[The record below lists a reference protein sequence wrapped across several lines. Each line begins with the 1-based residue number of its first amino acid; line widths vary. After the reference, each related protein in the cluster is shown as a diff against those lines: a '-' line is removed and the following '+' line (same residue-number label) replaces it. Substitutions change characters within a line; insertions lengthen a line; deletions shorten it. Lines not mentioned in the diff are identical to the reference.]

1 MEAKSTHAFTFQNTS
16 EDVTVV
22 AFRGTSVFDLN
33 DWMVDSNFLFKKLDG
48 VGQIHSGFMDAI
60 GYQDQPIA
68 LHECHDKFAYHSL
81 CQELKEIAKSNENA
95 KFIITGHS
103 LGGALA
109 TLFVTLLAYYK
120 EATILDKLQAVYT
133 YGQPRVGDDE
143 FAHFMVD
150 TFDNHHI
157 KYYRYVYS
165 FDMIPRVPFDAML
178 SNYKHFGG
186 CVYFDCF
193 YNGKVTISIYP

>member
-1 MEAKSTHAFTFQNTS
+1 
-16 EDVTVV
+16 
-22 AFRGTSVFDLN
+22 
-33 DWMVDSNFLFKKLDG
+33 
-48 VGQIHSGFMDAI
+48 MDAI

-68 LHECHDKFAYHSL
+68 LHECHDKFAYHTL

-178 SNYKHFGG
+178 TNYKHFGG